1 MTQIA
6 IIYHSGFGHT
16 EVLAKDVARGVEAAG
31 GAPVLLA
38 IEPGQTDFDSFFAVA
53 NESDALI
60 FGSPTYMGTVSAPM
74 KAFMDASAAVYFTKQ
89 WKDKLAAGFTVSGS
103 PSGDK
108 LNTLTSLAIFAA
120 QHGMLW
126 IGTGQNPGNNDDTSA
141 ATDVENRLGSFI
153 GAMAQAAVGAQVLE
167 ALDVHRG
174 VAAQVALDLVIGV
187 DRLADAQHLLVG
199 QILDAAAVI
208 DAELVGDVD
217 RRLAADAVDVGKR
230 NDQALVGRDVDPRNT
245 SHLFLHAPRG
255 PTLATPSH
263 RYSFGSPGRLERAE
277 TRKSPALA
285 REKAAF
291 RTDPNLSN
299 EPRRLG

>member
-153 GAMAQAAVGAQVLE
+153 GAMAQAANDSAEVTPKAGDRATAASLGA
-167 ALDVHRG
+167 R
-174 VAAQVALDLVIGV
+174 VAE
-187 DRLADAQHLLVG
+187 
-199 QILDAAAVI
+199 AAARWR
-208 DAELVGDVD
+208 AGA
-217 RRLAADAVDVGKR
+217 RAGAA
-230 NDQALVGRDVDPRNT
+230 
-245 SHLFLHAPRG
+245 
-255 PTLATPSH
+255 
-263 RYSFGSPGRLERAE
+263 
-277 TRKSPALA
+277 
-285 REKAAF
+285 AA
-291 RTDPNLSN
+291 
-299 EPRRLG
+299 

>member
-1 MTQIA
+1 MTQVA

-60 FGSPTYMGTVSAPM
+60 FGSPTYMGNVSAPM

-89 WKDKLAAGFTVSGS
+89 WKDKLGAAFTVSGS

-153 GAMAQAAVGAQVLE
+153 GAMAQAANDSAEVTPKAGDRATAVSLGQRVAAAAIRWTVGARE
-167 ALDVHRG
+167 TATT
-174 VAAQVALDLVIGV
+174 AA
-187 DRLADAQHLLVG
+187 
-199 QILDAAAVI
+199 
-208 DAELVGDVD
+208 
-217 RRLAADAVDVGKR
+217 
-230 NDQALVGRDVDPRNT
+230 
-245 SHLFLHAPRG
+245 
-255 PTLATPSH
+255 
-263 RYSFGSPGRLERAE
+263 
-277 TRKSPALA
+277 
-285 REKAAF
+285 
-291 RTDPNLSN
+291 
-299 EPRRLG
+299 

>member
-1 MTQIA
+1 MTQVA

-16 EVLAKDVARGVEAAG
+16 EVLAKDVAHGVQAAG

-38 IEPGQTDFDSFFAVA
+38 IEPGQTDFDSFLAVA

-74 KAFMDASAAVYFTKQ
+74 KAFMDASAAVYFTKR
-89 WKDKLAAGFTVSGS
+89 WKDKLGAAFTVSGS

-153 GAMAQAAVGAQVLE
+153 GAMAQAANDSAEVTPKAGDRATAASLGRRVAE
-167 ALDVHRG
+167 A
-174 VAAQVALDLVIGV
+174 
-187 DRLADAQHLLVG
+187 
-199 QILDAAAVI
+199 
-208 DAELVGDVD
+208 
-217 RRLAADAVDVGKR
+217 
-230 NDQALVGRDVDPRNT
+230 
-245 SHLFLHAPRG
+245 
-255 PTLATPSH
+255 AT
-263 RYSFGSPGRLERAE
+263 RWTAG
-277 TRKSPALA
+277 A
-285 REKAAF
+285 REAVTAA
-291 RTDPNLSN
+291 
-299 EPRRLG
+299 